1 MGDIKTTDSYGSARW
16 ANPEDLADEGILH
29 FSQSEYQNQPP
40 SNLHRSA
47 RAQYVKNSAI
57 ARSFLLGRLG
67 DPAVLTR
74 GIREGYEQVTQG
86 MFEGL
91 KSLFVGGSR
100 KSNGPA
106 EGKYIGWAGDGHILT
121 VAPTRSGKGVGLV
134 IPNLLHYP
142 GSVLV
147 IDPKG
152 ENYAVTHKFREKVL
166 GQKIVCLDPF
176 HIVLDKNEESDS
188 INPFD
193 GIVDYSQPKSTYIQQ
208 NPELLDE
215 ANMIADSLIMRS
227 PEEKDPHWNDKCRT
241 LLKGLILAV
250 ICGYGRPIDS
260 YNPAKGQRRHLSE
273 VRYLLTL
280 GVKDFSTLLVDM
292 EFDKK
297 AAGGLLSR
305 ASLEIQSMGKEE
317 QKNVISFALKH
328 TEFLDTPLVEQ
339 CLGEEDLR
347 YRGSYNLRDLK
358 TQGGVSIYMILPP
371 HYLTRY
377 VRLFRL
383 WITMAM
389 AAMTR
394 TAQKPA
400 DGCPVL
406 FMLDEMAQLGTM
418 EMMRQAVSLLAGY
431 GMSVWMIWQD
441 LSQLKALYEH
451 DWPSF
456 IANAKIQQFFGINDH
471 ETAKYISEML
481 GTATIGI
488 QTSSEGSGRGSQDWK
503 LLSGNHST
511 NQSVS
516 YSEKERNLLSPDEV
530 RRLNREAM
538 LMFVQGIPPILA
550 ERISYFKDSLF
561 NSKYEKNPYI

>member
-1 MGDIKTTDSYGSARW
+1 MSKREKTTDKYGSARW
-16 ANPEDLADEGILH
+16 ANAGDLASEGILH
-29 FSQSEYQNQPP
+29 FPASQENQRRYRNMKEKAAVL
-40 SNLHRSA
+40 SSDF
-47 RAQYVKNSAI
+47 VS
-57 ARSFLLGRLG
+57 RSFVLARLG
-67 DPAVLTR
+67 DPAKLTS
-74 GIREGYEQVTQG
+74 GIREGYDQTMSDW
-86 MFEGL
+86 MFAGL
-91 KSLFVGGSR
+91 SALFGGKKSS
-100 KSNGPA
+100 SA
-106 EGKYIGWAGDGHILT
+106 EYLGWAGDGHILT

-147 IDPKG
+147 VDPKG
-152 ENYAVTHKFREKVL
+152 ENYAVTHRYREEVL
-166 GQKIVCLDPF
+166 GQQIVCLDPF
-176 HIVLDKNEESDS
+176 HVMLGKDDVSDS

-193 GIVDYSQPKSTYIQQ
+193 GIVDYSRPPSTYLTQ
-208 NPELLDE
+208 NPELIDE
-215 ANMIADSLIMRS
+215 ANLIADSLIMRG

-250 ICGYGRPIDS
+250 MCG
-260 YNPAKGQRRHLSE
+260 KGPNKRRHLSE
-273 VRYLLTL
+273 VRALVASGYEELLGL
-280 GVKDFSTLLVDM
+280 IGIDM
-292 EFDKK
+292 KEDT
-297 AAGGLLSR
+297 A
-305 ASLEIQSMGKEE
+305 SMGGALARAAKEILSMGTE
-317 QKNVISFALKH
+317 ELKNVISFALKH
-328 TEFLDTPLVEQ
+328 TEFLDTPLVEE
-339 CLGEEDLR
+339 CLGDR
-347 YRGSYNLRDLK
+347 RQGFRGTYDLRDLK
-358 TQGGVSIYMILPP
+358 KFGGVSIYMILPP

-389 AAMTR
+389 ASMTR
-394 TAQKPA
+394 SSGKPA

-481 GTATIGI
+481 GKATIQVETESKGDSD
-488 QTSSEGSGRGSQDWK
+488 SSQGWFSQSTNTKSTTKSFSEKDRD
-503 LLSGNHST
+503 LLSA
-511 NQSVS
+511 
-516 YSEKERNLLSPDEV
+516 DEV

-550 ERISYFKDSLF
+550 ERISYFKDPMFASRF
-561 NSKYEKNPYI
+561 DRNPYV

>member
-1 MGDIKTTDSYGSARW
+1 MAKGKTSDSYGSARW
-16 ANPEDLADEGILH
+16 ANPQDLKDEGILH
-29 FSQSEYQNQPP
+29 FPAYHQNRQQL
-40 SNLHRSA
+40 SNKHYRQQFL
-47 RAQYVKNSAI
+47 KNDPV

-67 DPAVLTR
+67 DPAVLTG
-74 GIREGYEQVTQG
+74 GIREGYEQATSG
-86 MFEGL
+86 MFDGLVSLLVGNGGGRGGNSYQEGQYL
-91 KSLFVGGSR
+91 
-100 KSNGPA
+100 
-106 EGKYIGWAGDGHILT
+106 GWAGDGHILT
-121 VAPTRSGKGVGLV
+121 VAPTRSGKGIGLV

-147 IDPKG
+147 VDPKG
-152 ENYAVTHKFREKVL
+152 ENYAVTHRYREEVL
-166 GQKIVCLDPF
+166 GQQIVCLDPF
-176 HIVLDKNEESDS
+176 HIVLGKDEVSDS

-193 GIVDYSQPKSTYIQQ
+193 GIVDYKKPTSTYLTQ

-215 ANMIADSLIMRS
+215 ANMIADALIMRG

-250 ICGYGRPIDS
+250 MCGYGP
-260 YNPAKGQRRHLSE
+260 NKRRHLSE
-273 VRYLLTL
+273 VRALLTL
-280 GVKDFSTLLVDM
+280 GVKGFCDLLADL
-292 EFDKK
+292 ELDKR
-297 AAGGLLSR
+297 AASGLLSR
-305 ASLEIQSMGKEE
+305 ASLEIQSMGSEE
-317 QKNVISFALKH
+317 LKNVISFALKH
-328 TEFLDTPLVEQ
+328 TEFLDTPLIEE
-339 CLGEEDLR
+339 CLGDR
-347 YRGSYNLRDLK
+347 RQSYKGTYDLRDLK
-358 TQGGVSIYMILPP
+358 VYGGVSIYMVLPP

-389 AAMTR
+389 ASMTR
-394 TAQKPA
+394 TSKKPA
-400 DGCPVL
+400 DGCSVL

-481 GTATIGI
+481 GTATIEVSS
-488 QTSSEGSGRGSQDWK
+488 SSESSSRSK
-503 LLSGNHST
+503 ENMSLFKAT
-511 NQSVS
+511 NTTNRSES
-516 YSEKERNLLSPDEV
+516 FSEKERNLLSPDEV

-550 ERISYFKDSLF
+550 ERISYFKDPMFS
-561 NSKYEKNPYI
+561 SKFDPNPYV

>member
-1 MGDIKTTDSYGSARW
+1 MSRKETTDKYGSARW
-16 ANPEDLADEGILH
+16 ANAGDLASEGILH
-29 FSQSEYQNQPP
+29 FPANQV
-40 SNLHRSA
+40 NQR
-47 RAQYVKNSAI
+47 QYKNTKEKAAALSSDSVS
-57 ARSFLLGRLG
+57 RSFVLARLG
-67 DPAVLTR
+67 DPAKLTS
-74 GIREGYEQVTQG
+74 GIREGYDQTLSD
-86 MFEGL
+86 MLFSGL
-91 KSLFVGGSR
+91 SALFGGKKSST
-100 KSNGPA
+100 A
-106 EGKYIGWAGDGHILT
+106 EYLGWAGDGHILT
-121 VAPTRSGKGVGLV
+121 VAPTRSGKGIGLV

-152 ENYAVTHKFREKVL
+152 ENYAVTHRYREEVL
-166 GQKIVCLDPF
+166 GQQIVCLDPF
-176 HIVLDKNEESDS
+176 HVMVGKNEVSDS

-193 GIVDYSQPKSTYIQQ
+193 GIVDYSRPTSTYLAQ

-215 ANMIADSLIMRS
+215 ANLIADALIMRG
-227 PEEKDPHWNDKCRT
+227 PNEQDPHWNDKCRT
-241 LLKGLILAV
+241 LLKGVVLAV
-250 ICGYGRPIDS
+250 MCGYGPH
-260 YNPAKGQRRHLSE
+260 KRRHLSE
-273 VRYLLTL
+273 VRALVAS
-280 GVKDFSTLLVDM
+280 GQDAFFGLLVDM
-292 EFDKK
+292 EKDK
-297 AAGGLLSR
+297 AAMGGMLSR
-305 ASLEIQSMGKEE
+305 AASEIKSMGGEE
-317 QKNVISFALKH
+317 LMNVISFSLKH

-339 CLGEEDLR
+339 CLGDSR
-347 YRGSYNLRDLK
+347 QHYRGTYDLRDLK
-358 TQGGVSIYMILPP
+358 KFGGVSIYMILPP
-371 HYLTRY
+371 HYLARY

-389 AAMTR
+389 ASMTR
-394 TAQKPA
+394 TTGKPA

-481 GTATIGI
+481 GKATVEVVSESIGDSN
-488 QTSSEGSGRGSQDWK
+488 SSQGLFSQNTNTKSTTKSFSEKDRD
-503 LLSGNHST
+503 LLSA
-511 NQSVS
+511 
-516 YSEKERNLLSPDEV
+516 DEV

-550 ERISYFKDSLF
+550 ERISYFRDPMFTSRF
-561 NSKYEKNPYI
+561 ERNPYV

>member
-1 MGDIKTTDSYGSARW
+1 MAKGKTSDSYGSARW
-16 ANPEDLADEGILH
+16 ANPQDLKDEGILH
-29 FSQSEYQNQPP
+29 FPAYHQNRQQL
-40 SNLHRSA
+40 SNKHYRQQFLKSDP
-47 RAQYVKNSAI
+47 V

-67 DPAVLTR
+67 DPAVLTG
-74 GIREGYEQVTQG
+74 GIREGYEQATSG
-86 MFEGL
+86 MFDGLVSLLVGNGGGRGGNTYQEGQYL
-91 KSLFVGGSR
+91 
-100 KSNGPA
+100 
-106 EGKYIGWAGDGHILT
+106 GWAGDGHILT
-121 VAPTRSGKGVGLV
+121 VAPTRSGKGIGLV

-147 IDPKG
+147 VDPKG
-152 ENYAVTHKFREKVL
+152 ENYAVTHRYREEVL
-166 GQKIVCLDPF
+166 GQQIVCLDPF
-176 HIVLDKNEESDS
+176 HIVLGKDEVSDS

-193 GIVDYSQPKSTYIQQ
+193 GIVDYKKPTSTYLAQ

-215 ANMIADSLIMRS
+215 ANMIADALIMRG

-250 ICGYGRPIDS
+250 MCGYGP
-260 YNPAKGQRRHLSE
+260 NKRRHLSE
-273 VRYLLTL
+273 VRALLTL
-280 GVKDFSTLLVDM
+280 GVKGFCDLLADM
-292 EFDKK
+292 ELDKR
-297 AAGGLLSR
+297 AASGLLSR
-305 ASLEIQSMGKEE
+305 ASLEIQSMGSEE
-317 QKNVISFALKH
+317 LKNVISFALKH
-328 TEFLDTPLVEQ
+328 TEFLDTPLIEE
-339 CLGEEDLR
+339 CLGDR
-347 YRGSYNLRDLK
+347 RQSYKGTYDLRDLK
-358 TQGGVSIYMILPP
+358 TFGGVSIYMVLPP

-389 AAMTR
+389 ASMTR
-394 TAQKPA
+394 SSKKPA

-481 GTATIGI
+481 GTATIEVSS
-488 QTSSEGSGRGSQDWK
+488 SSESSSRSK
-503 LLSGNHST
+503 ENMALFKAT
-511 NQSVS
+511 NTTNRSES
-516 YSEKERNLLSPDEV
+516 FSEKERNLLSPDEV

-550 ERISYFKDSLF
+550 ERISYYKDPMF
-561 NSKYEKNPYI
+561 NSKFDPNPYV

>member
-1 MGDIKTTDSYGSARW
+1 MSRKETTDKYGSARW
-16 ANPEDLADEGILH
+16 ANAGDLASEGILH
-29 FSQSEYQNQPP
+29 FPANQV
-40 SNLHRSA
+40 NQR
-47 RAQYVKNSAI
+47 QYKNTKEKAAALSSDSVS
-57 ARSFLLGRLG
+57 RSFVLARLG
-67 DPAVLTR
+67 DPAKLTS
-74 GIREGYEQVTQG
+74 GIREGYDQTLSDKL
-86 MFEGL
+86 FSGL
-91 KSLFVGGSR
+91 SALFGGKKSS
-100 KSNGPA
+100 SA
-106 EGKYIGWAGDGHILT
+106 EYLGWAGDGHILT
-121 VAPTRSGKGVGLV
+121 VAPTRSGKGIGLV

-152 ENYAVTHKFREKVL
+152 ENYAVTHRYREEVL
-166 GQKIVCLDPF
+166 GQQIVCLDPF
-176 HIVLDKNEESDS
+176 HVMLGKDDVSDS

-193 GIVDYSQPKSTYIQQ
+193 GIVDYSRPPSTYLTQ
-208 NPELLDE
+208 NPELIDE
-215 ANMIADSLIMRS
+215 ASLIADSLIMRG

-250 ICGYGRPIDS
+250 MCG
-260 YNPAKGQRRHLSE
+260 KGPSKRRHLSE
-273 VRYLLTL
+273 VRALVASGYDELLGL
-280 GVKDFSTLLVDM
+280 IGIDM
-292 EFDKK
+292 KEDTV
-297 AAGGLLSR
+297 
-305 ASLEIQSMGKEE
+305 SMGGALARAAKEILSMGTE
-317 QKNVISFALKH
+317 ELKNVISFALKH
-328 TEFLDTPLVEQ
+328 TEFLDTPLVEE
-339 CLGEEDLR
+339 CLGDR
-347 YRGSYNLRDLK
+347 RQGFRGTYDLRDLK
-358 TQGGVSIYMILPP
+358 KFGGVSIYMILPP

-389 AAMTR
+389 ASMTR
-394 TAQKPA
+394 TSGKPA

-481 GTATIGI
+481 GKATVEVESESIGDSNSN
-488 QTSSEGSGRGSQDWK
+488 QGFFSQNTNTKSTTKSFSEKDRD
-503 LLSGNHST
+503 LLSA
-511 NQSVS
+511 
-516 YSEKERNLLSPDEV
+516 DEV

-550 ERISYFKDSLF
+550 ERISYFRDPMFVSRF
-561 NSKYEKNPYI
+561 ERNPYV

>member
-1 MGDIKTTDSYGSARW
+1 MFDG
-16 ANPEDLADEGILH
+16 LA
-29 FSQSEYQNQPP
+29 
-40 SNLHRSA
+40 
-47 RAQYVKNSAI
+47 
-57 ARSFLLGRLG
+57 
-67 DPAVLTR
+67 
-74 GIREGYEQVTQG
+74 
-86 MFEGL
+86 
-91 KSLFVGGSR
+91 SLFLGGGGRSGN
-100 KSNGPA
+100 SYQTGQ
-106 EGKYIGWAGDGHILT
+106 YLGWAGDGHILT
-121 VAPTRSGKGVGLV
+121 VAPTRSGKGIGLV

-147 IDPKG
+147 VDPKG
-152 ENYAVTHKFREKVL
+152 ENYAVTHRFREEVL
-166 GQKIVCLDPF
+166 GQQIVCLDPF
-176 HIVLDKNEESDS
+176 HIVLDKGEVSDS

-193 GIVDYSQPKSTYIQQ
+193 GIVDYRKPTSTYLAQ

-215 ANMIADSLIMRS
+215 ANMIADALIMRG

-250 ICGYGRPIDS
+250 MCGYGP
-260 YNPAKGQRRHLSE
+260 NKRRHLAE
-273 VRYLLTL
+273 VRALLTL
-280 GVKDFSTLLVDM
+280 GVKGFCGLLADM
-292 EFDKK
+292 ELDKR
-297 AAGGLLSR
+297 AASGLLSR
-305 ASLEIQSMGKEE
+305 ASLEIQSMGSEE
-317 QKNVISFALKH
+317 LKNVISFALKH
-328 TEFLDTPLVEQ
+328 TEFLDTPLIEE
-339 CLGEEDLR
+339 CLGDR
-347 YRGSYNLRDLK
+347 RQGYKGTYDLRDLK
-358 TQGGVSIYMILPP
+358 KFGGVSIYMILPP

-389 AAMTR
+389 ASMTR
-394 TAQKPA
+394 TSGKPA

-481 GTATIGI
+481 GTATIEVH
-488 QTSSEGSGRGSQDWK
+488 TSSESSSRSK
-503 LLSGNHST
+503 ENMALFKAT
-511 NQSVS
+511 NTTNRSDS
-516 YSEKERNLLSPDEV
+516 FSEKERNLLSPDEV

-550 ERISYFKDSLF
+550 ERISYFKDPMFS
-561 NSKYEKNPYI
+561 SKFDPNPYV

>member
-1 MGDIKTTDSYGSARW
+1 MADGKNSDSYGSARW
-16 ANPEDLADEGILH
+16 ANQEDLKEEGILH
-29 FSQSEYQNQPP
+29 FPAYHQNRQQLNNKNFRQQFLKSEP
-40 SNLHRSA
+40 
-47 RAQYVKNSAI
+47 V

-67 DPAVLTR
+67 DPATLTS
-74 GIREGYEQVTQG
+74 GIREGYDQATGG
-86 MFEGL
+86 MFDGL
-91 KSLFVGGSR
+91 RSLFLGNGGRGGGNSYQP
-100 KSNGPA
+100 GQ
-106 EGKYIGWAGDGHILT
+106 YLGWAGDGHILT

-147 IDPKG
+147 VDPKG
-152 ENYAVTHKFREKVL
+152 ENYAVTHRFREEVL
-166 GQKIVCLDPF
+166 GQQIVCLDPF
-176 HIVLDKNEESDS
+176 HIVLGKDEVSDS

-193 GIVDYSQPKSTYIQQ
+193 GIVDYRKPASTYLAQ

-215 ANMIADSLIMRS
+215 ANMIADALIMRG

-250 ICGYGRPIDS
+250 ICGYGP
-260 YNPAKGQRRHLSE
+260 NKRRHLAE
-273 VRYLLTL
+273 VRALLTL
-280 GVKDFSTLLVDM
+280 GVKGFCNLLVDL
-292 EFDKK
+292 ELDKR
-297 AAGGLLSR
+297 AASGLLSR
-305 ASLEIQSMGKEE
+305 ASLEIQSMGAEE
-317 QKNVISFALKH
+317 LKNVISFALKH
-328 TEFLDTPLVEQ
+328 TEFLDTPLIEE
-339 CLGEEDLR
+339 CLGDR
-347 YRGSYNLRDLK
+347 CQGYKGTYDLRDLK
-358 TQGGVSIYMILPP
+358 KYGGVSIYMILPP

-389 AAMTR
+389 ASMTR
-394 TAQKPA
+394 TSGKPA

-481 GTATIGI
+481 GTATIEV
-488 QTSSEGSGRGSQDWK
+488 SSSSQSK
-503 LLSGNHST
+503 SRST
-511 NQSVS
+511 ETFSILKATNTTNMSES
-516 YSEKERNLLSPDEV
+516 FSEKERNLLSPDEV

-550 ERISYFKDSLF
+550 ERISYFKDPMF
-561 NSKYEKNPYI
+561 NSKFDPNPYV